1 MLGNTKLGWV
11 YYLYKMVTMV
21 DVWKMVGGLG
31 LFLFA
36 MYQMEDAIT
45 TLAGRTFKL
54 FLKNYTKHPLSGL
67 FIGISLTAILQSSS
81 AVSLLILAF
90 VGASIISMKRALP
103 VIFGSNLG
111 TTVTGWLVATLGF
124 KLPIDDF
131 ALPLVGIGG
140 LLLFFFSKVPSYFNT
155 GRFVLSFG
163 LIFLGLDYMKVS
175 MDALTHTLDLTQFIQ
190 YNLLVFL
197 AIGLILTA
205 LIQSSSAVMVITL
218 SALYSEI
225 ISLPMAAAI
234 VIGSNVGTTVTVFL
248 GSLGGVP
255 AKKQV
260 AFAHFLF
267 NVITAGA
274 SFWLLTWLLA
284 IVTDGLELKDPLF
297 ALVAFHTLF
306 NVVGVLL
313 FLPFAHPLAK
323 LLEKLFT
330 AKKETVNQYIHL
342 ATTEVPEAALAA
354 LHQET
359 QRLLSI
365 AMYLNLKALRL
376 TNSTLNHHLAPT
388 EAEAPTKIYRHAY
401 ATDYHLIKRLEG
413 EMLRYYVEI
422 QKQTLTPEETEHLNQ
437 LAHAIQN
444 ISHSVK
450 GVKDIEHN
458 LRDFE
463 SRTKQ
468 YYQQLLQHFRDSTQ
482 QFYDALIEVW
492 LSEGGISFEALSSLT
507 VSVQQNYER
516 LLNDIYQIVN
526 KRSLDVVSLSTL
538 ANVNRELYSSH
549 KAILLAASN
558 LLGFPVEDTL
568 PLKASSTSPT
578 SLINE
583 LEPAQTNSL
592 K

>member
-1 MLGNTKLGWV
+1 
-11 YYLYKMVTMV
+11 MVTVV
-21 DVWKMVGGLG
+21 DLWKMAGGLG

-45 TLAGRTFKL
+45 ALSGRTFKL
-54 FLKNYTKHPLSGL
+54 FLKNHTKHPLSGL
-67 FIGISLTAILQSSS
+67 FIGISLTALLQSSS
-81 AVSLLILAF
+81 AVSLLLLAF

-111 TTVTGWLVATLGF
+111 TTITGWLVATLGF

-140 LLLFFFSKVPSYFNT
+140 LILFFFSNKPRYFNT

-163 LIFLGLDYMKVS
+163 LIFLGLEYMKAS
-175 MDALTHTLDLTQFIQ
+175 MDSFTHALDLTQFTQ
-190 YNLLVFL
+190 DGLLIFL
-197 AIGLILTA
+197 AIGLVLTA

-234 VIGSNVGTTVTVFL
+234 VAGSNVGTTVTVFL
-248 GSLGGVP
+248 GSLGGIP

-267 NVITAGA
+267 NVITAGV
-274 SFWLLTWLLA
+274 SFLALSWLLSVITNSFG
-284 IVTDGLELKDPLF
+284 IRDPLF

-306 NVVGVLL
+306 NVLGVLL
-313 FLPFAHPLAK
+313 FLPFTHPLAHI
-323 LLEKLFT
+323 LEKLFV
-330 AKKETVNQYIHL
+330 AKKTTINQYIHL
-342 ATTEVPEAALAA
+342 ATVEVPEAALEA
-354 LHQET
+354 LHKET
-359 QRLLSI
+359 HRLLTL
-365 AMYLNLKALRL
+365 ALYLNLKALRL
-376 TNSTLNHHLAPT
+376 TNVSLNHYLDQT
-388 EAEAPTKIYRHAY
+388 EAEAPTKIYQHSY
-401 ATDYHLIKRLEG
+401 AKDYHLIKWLEG

-422 QKQTLTPEETEHLNQ
+422 QKQTLTPEETEHLTQ
-437 LAHAIQN
+437 LAHAIQS

-450 GVKDIEHN
+450 GIKDIEHN

-463 SRTKQ
+463 AQTKR
-468 YYQQLLQHFRDSTQ
+468 YYQHLLRHFQNSAQ
-482 QFYDALIEVW
+482 QFYDALIELW
-492 LSEGGISFEALSSLT
+492 LLDGRTSFEVLSSLA
-507 VSVQQNYER
+507 VVIQQNYES

-526 KRSLDVVSLSTL
+526 KRSLDEVSLSTL

-558 LLGFPVEDTL
+558 LLGFPFEDTH
-568 PLKASSTSPT
+568 PLKILTTTPPSNGVENKETIHKRDEA
-578 SLINE
+578 N
-583 LEPAQTNSL
+583 
-592 K
+592 